1 MHCETAFLPYIDITC
16 ILLDYLLQYVALF
29 SGRPYFRT
37 LRLYDSAFRCKKE
50 TNSNDTI
57 QRLID

>member
-1 MHCETAFLPYIDITC
+1 MLCYGMVENSENRLRVQH
-16 ILLDYLLQYVALF
+16 VALF
-29 SGRPYFRT
+29 PGHPYFRT